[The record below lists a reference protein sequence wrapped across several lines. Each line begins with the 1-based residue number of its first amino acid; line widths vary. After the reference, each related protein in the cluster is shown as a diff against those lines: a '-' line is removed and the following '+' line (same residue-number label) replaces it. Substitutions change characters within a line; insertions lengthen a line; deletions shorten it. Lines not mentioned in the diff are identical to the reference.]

1 MKNHYQELRDRQQEE
16 VNAFPMFFAFDQRQF
31 AEGMRRLGLRP
42 SDMNQVYRWH
52 RWILPQKRCAEA
64 T

>member
-16 VNAFPMFFAFDQRQF
+16 VNAFPMFFAFDQRQSQREC
-31 AEGMRRLGLRP
+31 AG
-42 SDMNQVYRWH
+42 SACA
-52 RWILPQKRCAEA
+52 LP

>member
-31 AEGMRRLGLRP
+31 AEECAG
-42 SDMNQVYRWH
+42 SACA
-52 RWILPQKRCAEA
+52 LP

>member
-16 VNAFPMFFAFDQRQF
+16 VNAFPMFFRSINGSSQREC
-31 AEGMRRLGLRP
+31 AG
-42 SDMNQVYRWH
+42 SACA
-52 RWILPQKRCAEA
+52 LP